1 MPFWQGSVRTAYLFS
16 TGHHQLDWL
25 NAWTE
30 SVWRLSFSHA
40 CWLYWLSPKMS
51 IELSTRTLTFS
62 VSLGYWT
69 FSPWLGSKNEHPPR
83 ESQADIILL
92 LWPNLRNHSKC
103 HVCHNHKHS
112 QIQEEEK
119 PQTPLLSEKEKS
131 VTVTV

>member
-1 MPFWQGSVRTAYLFS
+1 MLGQKVSEGFLSLMPAGCIDC
-16 TGHHQLDWL
+16 HQ
-25 NAWTE
+25 
-30 SVWRLSFSHA
+30 RCQLSSQPEH
-40 CWLYWLSPKMS
+40 LHLVSPC
-51 IELSTRTLTFS
+51 
-62 VSLGYWT
+62 GYWT